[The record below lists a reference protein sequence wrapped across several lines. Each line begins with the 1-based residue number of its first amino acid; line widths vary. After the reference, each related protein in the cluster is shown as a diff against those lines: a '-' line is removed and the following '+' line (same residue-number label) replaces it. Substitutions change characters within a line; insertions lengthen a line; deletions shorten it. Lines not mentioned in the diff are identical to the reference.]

1 MVTKVEKLFFGW
13 KSMETTPNRN
23 STGLVLKM
31 VNLDLIFMGAEN
43 KVQQNHK
50 KCKEQKENTHTHIC
64 FRYIHYHYH
73 QINLF
78 QQKRNKQ

>member
-1 MVTKVEKLFFGW
+1 
-13 KSMETTPNRN
+13 METTPNRN

-50 KCKEQKENTHTHIC
+50 KCKEQKENTHTHTYVLDT
-64 FRYIHYHYH
+64 YI
-73 QINLF
+73 ITIT
-78 QQKRNKQ
+78 K